1 MSSSL
6 LIVVSNPNYER
17 WALEVAGALGADN
30 PVIVTGTPLDAARKL
45 AELALSPS
53 QIVLDIGARG
63 ADVLL
68 EVDALA
74 EHCDAT
80 TRVVAVG
87 ATNDIALYREL
98 LGRGVID
105 YLPMPANP
113 RDIIEALSRAKP
125 TPRAAA
131 QATPGHT
138 QTPSRNGRVIACIGA
153 GSGDGASMLALN
165 SAYAISTMMPG
176 STVLIDMD
184 YQFGMIAKQID
195 LQAAFGIRELFD
207 NPDRGV
213 DATLLKRMVAK
224 YGSLDVISAPAD
236 LRFLPNMEA
245 ATMRTLLGVLRENY
259 DTIVIDLP
267 HVWLPWVSTV
277 IQEADKV
284 VMVAQLWL
292 KSVAHAARMMK
303 VWRDMG
309 VSADKVSVVINR
321 AGAKFKEAVEED
333 DFERVCASTIRY
345 RLANDIR
352 TIGAAEAQAKTVMEL
367 PPSELSQGI
376 DLVARSL
383 VGLADGE
390 GGRGAA
396 AGGGSLLGMFKK
408 RAG

>member
-6 LIVVSNPNYER
+6 LIVISNPNYEH
-17 WALEVAGALGADN
+17 WALEVAGALGVDA
-30 PVIVTGTPLDAARKL
+30 PVVVTGSPLDASHKL
-45 AELALSPS
+45 TELAISPA

-63 ADVLL
+63 SDVLY
-68 EVDALA
+68 EIDALA
-74 EHCDAT
+74 EHCDAN

-87 ATNDIALYREL
+87 TTNDIGLYREL
-98 LGRGVID
+98 IGRGVID

-113 RDIIEALSRAKP
+113 RDIIEALHRNRTP
-125 TPRAAA
+125 PRAAA
-131 QATPGHT
+131 TAVPSGGP
-138 QTPSRNGRVIACIGA
+138 TPSRNGRLIACIGA
-153 GSGDGASMLALN
+153 GSGDGASMVALN
-165 SAYAISTMMPG
+165 TAFSISTLMPG

-224 YGSLDVISAPAD
+224 YGALDVISAPAD
-236 LRFLPNMEA
+236 LRFLPNMDA
-245 ATMRTLLGVLRENY
+245 NTMRSMIAVLRENY
-259 DTIVIDLP
+259 DTIVVDLP
-267 HVWLPWVSTV
+267 HVWSPWVATV

-309 VSADKVSVVINR
+309 VSGEKISVVINR

-333 DFERVCASTIRY
+333 DFERVCSAQIRH

-367 PPSELSQGI
+367 PPSDLSEGL
-376 DLVARSL
+376 DNLARSL
-383 VGLADGE
+383 VGLAYQDGS
-390 GGRGAA
+390 RGNASGA
-396 AGGGSLLGMFKK
+396 SLLGMFKK
-408 RAG
+408 RTG

>member
-1 MSSSL
+1 MSATL
-6 LIVVSNPNYER
+6 LIVISNPTYEH
-17 WALEVAGALGADN
+17 WALEVAGALSTDN
-30 PVIVTGTPLDAARKL
+30 PIIVTGSPLDASRRL
-45 AELALSPS
+45 AELSLSPS

-63 ADVLL
+63 PDVLH
-68 EVDALA
+68 EIDALA
-74 EHCDAT
+74 EHCDAG
-80 TRVVAVG
+80 TRVIAVG
-87 ATNDIALYREL
+87 STNDITLYREL
-98 LGRGVID
+98 INRGVID
-105 YLPMPANP
+105 YLPMPANA
-113 RDIIEALSRAKP
+113 RDVVEALGRVRAP
-125 TPRAAA
+125 ARGA
-131 QATPGHT
+131 QAAPAANH
-138 QTPSRNGRVIACIGA
+138 TPSRNGRVIACIGS
-153 GSGDGASMLALN
+153 GSGDGASMVALN
-165 SAYAISTMMPG
+165 SAYAISGLMPG

-236 LRFLPNMEA
+236 LRFLPALDA
-245 ATMRTLLGVLRENY
+245 ATMRSLIAVLRENY

-267 HVWLPWVSTV
+267 HVWLPWVATV
-277 IQEADKV
+277 VQEADKV

-309 VSADKVSVVINR
+309 LTSDKITVVINR

-333 DFERVCASTIRY
+333 DFERVCSATIRH
-345 RLANDIR
+345 RLSNDIR

-367 PPSELSQGI
+367 PPSELSAGL
-376 DLVARSL
+376 DNLARAL
-383 VGLADGE
+383 VGLEHHDGA
-390 GGRGAA
+390 RGAT
-396 AGGGSLLGMFKK
+396 GGGSLLGMFKK

>member
-1 MSSSL
+1 MSSTL
-6 LIVVSNPNYER
+6 LIVISNPNYEH
-17 WALEVAGALGADN
+17 WALEVAGALGNDN
-30 PVIVTGTPLDAARKL
+30 PIIVTGTPLDAAKHL
-45 AELALSPS
+45 GELSLSPG

-63 ADVLL
+63 PDVLF

-74 EHCDAT
+74 EHCDGG
-80 TRVVAVG
+80 TRVIAVG
-87 ATNDIALYREL
+87 TTNDIGLYREL
-98 LGRGVID
+98 ITRGVID
-105 YLPMPANP
+105 YLPMPANA
-113 RDIIEALSRAKP
+113 RDIVEALGRP
-125 TPRAAA
+125 RTPARSHASAPA
-131 QATPGHT
+131 SH
-138 QTPSRNGRVIACIGA
+138 TPSRNGRVIACIGS
-153 GSGDGASMLALN
+153 GSGDGASMVALN
-165 SAYAISTMMPG
+165 SAYAISAIMPG

-224 YGSLDVISAPAD
+224 YGTLDVISAPAD
-236 LRFLPNMEA
+236 LRFLPTMDA
-245 ATMRTLLGVLRENY
+245 GTMRSLIAVLRENY

-267 HVWLPWVSTV
+267 HVWLPWVATV
-277 IQEADKV
+277 VQEADKV

-309 VSADKVSVVINR
+309 IGADKISVVINR

-333 DFERVCASTIRY
+333 DFERVCATSIRH

-367 PPSELSQGI
+367 PPSDLSAGL
-376 DLVARSL
+376 DNLARSL
-383 VGLADGE
+383 VGLEHHE
-390 GGRGAA
+390 GGRGANGA
-396 AGGGSLLGMFKK
+396 SLLGMFKK
-408 RAG
+408 RTG

>member
-6 LIVVSNPNYER
+6 LIVISNPNYEH
-17 WALEVAGALGADN
+17 WALEVAGALGHDA
-30 PVIVTGTPLDAARKL
+30 PIVVTGTPLEAAQKL
-45 AELALSPS
+45 AELSLSPS
-53 QIVLDIGARG
+53 QIVLDLGARG
-63 ADVLL
+63 SDILF

-74 EHCDAT
+74 EHCDAN

-87 ATNDIALYREL
+87 TTNDIGLYREL
-98 LGRGVID
+98 IARGVID
-105 YLPMPANP
+105 YLPMPANA
-113 RDIIEALSRAKP
+113 RDVFEALNRARP
-125 TPRAAA
+125 SPRAAA
-131 QATPGHT
+131 QAAPGAAN
-138 QTPSRNGRVIACIGA
+138 QSPSRNGRVIACIGA

-165 SAYAISTMMPG
+165 SAYAISTLMPG
-176 STVLIDMD
+176 NTVLIDMD
-184 YQFGMIAKQID
+184 YQFGMIAKQVD

-224 YGSLDVISAPAD
+224 YGALDVISAPAD
-236 LRFLPNMEA
+236 LRFLPNMDA
-245 ATMRTLLGVLRENY
+245 TTMRSLIGVLRENY

-267 HVWLPWVSTV
+267 HVWLPWVATV

-309 VSADKVSVVINR
+309 VSADKIVVVINR
-321 AGAKFKEAVEED
+321 AGAKFKEAVDEG
-333 DFERVCASTIRY
+333 DFERVCAAQIRF

-352 TIGAAEAQAKTVMEL
+352 TIGAAESQAKTVMEL
-367 PPSELSQGI
+367 PPSDLSSGI
-376 DLVARSL
+376 DNIARAL
-383 VGLADGE
+383 VGLDYEDGTR
-390 GGRGAA
+390 GGAA
-396 AGGGSLLGMFKK
+396 GGSLLGMFKK